1 MGKIKA
7 GMKLADFLAQ
17 ATGRQLNKLGTKL
30 GMDKDIL
37 DNLSDNQVKGAIL
50 DESQQYMRNKRKNIN
65 RRVGAAAAGGAA
77 TYGVVDFIHDML
89 GISSVADGTL
99 SAAERTKGSDSDPRK
114 DQGPKPKPKTA
125 PKEGA
130 SNTAP
135 KTLPK
140 SKPKSKPMP
149 KTLPTPKPKRQKK
162 EESGVT
168 FKFETVKKNK
178 GGSVTKSSRGAQDF
192 RKGGMVLST
201 VDRRKNK

>member
-17 ATGRQLNKLGTKL
+17 ATGRQLNRLGDKL
-30 GMDKDIL
+30 GMSKDIL
-37 DNLSDNQVKGAIL
+37 DGLSENQVKGAIL

-99 SAAERTKGSDSDPRK
+99 SAAERSKGTTE
-114 DQGPKPKPKTA
+114 KPAAKTKPKTA
-125 PKEGA
+125 PREGKA
-130 SNTAP
+130 DDMP

-162 EESGVT
+162 EDSGVT

-178 GGSVTKSSRGAQDF
+178 GGSVTKSSKGTHDY

>member
-1 MGKIKA
+1 MGKLKA

-37 DNLSDNQVKGAIL
+37 NNLSENQVKGAIL

-99 SAAERTKGSDSDPRK
+99 SAGERKNKNDR
-114 DQGPKPKPKTA
+114 
-125 PKEGA
+125 
-130 SNTAP
+130 
-135 KTLPK
+135 K
-140 SKPKSKPMP
+140 SKKKTDTASGERYLKADSKTVSPP
-149 KTLPTPKPKRQKK
+149 PRKPKRKTDSKTVSPPPRKPKQKSEK
-162 EESGVT
+162 KSESGVT
-168 FKFETVKKNK
+168 FVFDTIPRRK
-178 GGSVTKSSRGAQDF
+178 GAQDY
-192 RKGGMVLST
+192 RKGGMVLSS
-201 VDRRKNK
+201 VDNRKKK